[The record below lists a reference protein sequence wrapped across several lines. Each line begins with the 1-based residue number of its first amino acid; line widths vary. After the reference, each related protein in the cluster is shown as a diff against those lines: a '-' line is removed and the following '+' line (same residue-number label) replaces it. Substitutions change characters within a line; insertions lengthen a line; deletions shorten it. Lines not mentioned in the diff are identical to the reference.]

1 MSGEYS
7 KKTKI
12 IYAKISSLMYQV
24 MALKPVRIGVSVAK
38 VL

>member
-7 KKTKI
+7 KVTKS
-12 IYAKISSLMYQV
+12 IYAKISSLMYQA
-24 MALKPVRIGVSVAK
+24 MELKPVRIGVSVAK